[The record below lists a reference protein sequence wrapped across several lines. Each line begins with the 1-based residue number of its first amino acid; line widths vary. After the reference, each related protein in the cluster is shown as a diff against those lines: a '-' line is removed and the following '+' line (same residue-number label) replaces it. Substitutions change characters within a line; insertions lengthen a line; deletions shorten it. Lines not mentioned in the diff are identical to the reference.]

1 MDGNRLR
8 QAAEWFYR
16 HVYGDEPIQRQRP
29 ERREKLPPLLM
40 TARSLEN
47 RGFHSWQSREAVFV
61 KQGKLL
67 ANYEDD
73 YAFSGEVLH
82 YYPTYESLSDP
93 ELRGYFAW
101 RTRLRYGHWEQ
112 TSLSFAFLY
121 IYELLNRVGGE
132 PPEEAFQKLREFREH
147 YGALDRRILPYLQR
161 WERDYVV
168 YYDLPPAFLSDNRQT
183 VLDRALGVLDHPEDR
198 SKGEIMEAVR
208 VFAPK
213 WLGRSRFYGENR
225 EDMDEIVAR
234 FLKGAAEHYTRR
246 TQKTLADQLF
256 GREVPLPV
264 RFFEG
269 AVFYAREKKP
279 DGAYV
284 VDPYFRLEGK
294 NGQWVARRRVFPS
307 DCGRKLEDLMKS
319 LDGELRLL
327 SGYGRPIQ
335 HTDLPKWQ
343 AALLRQCFQE
353 LSEEK
358 KAAEAKKITI
368 DFSALAGI
376 RRDAEATKEKLMVE
390 EEQEDDPGEKAQEVP
405 PEPEP
410 ASEAPENFLLTPVQ
424 TRFLR
429 CLLYGGSL
437 AWVAQEG
444 YLPSVLADGINEAL
458 YDQFC
463 DAVLDT
469 DGAPTPVEDYI
480 DELKEMVAP

>member
-1 MDGNRLR
+1 MDGNRIR
-8 QAAEWFYR
+8 QAAEWYYR
-16 HVYGDEPIQRQRP
+16 HIYGDEPIRSQRP
-29 ERREKLPPLLM
+29 ERREKLPPLLR

-47 RGFHSWQSREAVFV
+47 RGFQSWQSREALFV
-61 KQGKLL
+61 KQGRLL

-73 YAFSGEVLH
+73 YPFSGEVLH
-82 YYPTYESLSDP
+82 YYPTYTSLSDS

-101 RTRLRYGHWEQ
+101 RTRLRHGRWEK

-121 IYELLNRVGGE
+121 IYELLNRVAGE
-132 PPEEAFQKLREFREH
+132 TPEEGLNKLREFRER

-161 WERDYVV
+161 WEMDYIL
-168 YYDLPPAFLSDNRQT
+168 YYDLPPELLEDTPQIL
-183 VLDRALGVLDHPEDR
+183 LDRALGVIDHLEDH
-198 SKGEIMEAVR
+198 SNGEIMDAVR
-208 VFAPK
+208 SFAPK
-213 WLGRSRFYGENR
+213 WLGRSRFYGEKR
-225 EDMDEIVAR
+225 EDMDEIVVR
-234 FLKGAAEHYTRR
+234 FLKGAADHYSGR
-246 TQKTLADQLF
+246 TQKSLTDQLF
-256 GREVPLPV
+256 GREETLSF
-264 RFFEG
+264 RFFDG
-269 AVFYAREKKP
+269 AVFYVREKKS
-279 DGAYV
+279 DGVYV

-294 NGQWVARRRVFPS
+294 NGQWVARRRVFLS
-307 DCGRKLEDLMKS
+307 DRGRKLEDLMKS

-335 HTDLPKWQ
+335 HTALPKWQ
-343 AALLRQCFQE
+343 AALLRQCFQA
-353 LSEEK
+353 LSDEK

-390 EEQEDDPGEKAQEVP
+390 EEREDEPAEKVQEVP
-405 PEPEP
+405 AEPPTET
-410 ASEAPENFLLTPVQ
+410 SENTPLTPEQ

-437 AWVAQEG
+437 AWVAREG

-458 YDQFC
+458 YDRFC